1 MITGS
6 AMIVLK
12 SDREIEIMKQ
22 AGKVSAMALDAV
34 KRAVRP
40 GVSTYELDRIAYD
53 VILSNNATPAFLN
66 YNGFPNSICASVNDE
81 IVHGIPSTGRILK
94 EGDIVS
100 IDVGAVWG
108 GYVGD
113 NADTVGVGKISDEA
127 QALIDVTRN
136 SFFAGLE
143 FCKESYRL
151 GDVSHAI
158 GEYAESRGYGV
169 VRDYVGHG
177 IGTEMH
183 QEPSVPNYGKAGRGV
198 RLAKGLTIAIEPM
211 INIGTWKTRSM
222 SDGWTVKTAD
232 GSLSAHYE
240 NTIAITDGEP
250 LILTLL

>member
-1 MITGS
+1 MI
-6 AMIVLK
+6 ILK

-22 AGKVSAMALDAV
+22 AGKISAMALDAV

-40 GVSTYELDRIAYD
+40 GVSTYELDMIAYD

-66 YNGFPNSICASVNDE
+66 YNGYPNSICASVNDE
-81 IVHGIPSTGRILK
+81 IVHGIPSEGRILR
-94 EGDIVS
+94 EGDIIS

-143 FCKESYRL
+143 FCKETYRL

-169 VRDYVGHG
+169 VKDYVGHG

-211 INIGTWKTRSM
+211 INIGTYKTKAM
-222 SDGWTVKTAD
+222 PDGWTVKTAD

>member
-1 MITGS
+1 MI
-6 AMIVLK
+6 ILK

-22 AGKVSAMALDAV
+22 AGKISAMALDAV
-34 KRAVRP
+34 RRAVRP
-40 GVSTYELDRIAYD
+40 GVSTYELDMIAYD

-66 YNGFPNSICASVNDE
+66 YNGYPNSICASVNDE
-81 IVHGIPSTGRILK
+81 IVHGIPFEGRILN
-94 EGDIVS
+94 EGDIIS

-143 FCKESYRL
+143 FCKETYRL

-169 VRDYVGHG
+169 VKDYVGHG

-211 INIGTWKTRSM
+211 INIGTYKTKVM
-222 SDGWTVKTAD
+222 PDGWTVKTAD

>member
-1 MITGS
+1 
-6 AMIVLK
+6 MIVLK

>member
-22 AGKVSAMALDAV
+22 AGKISAMALDAV

-40 GVSTYELDRIAYD
+40 GVSTYELDQIAYD